1 MKEIHYFFVPEAEL
15 SDELP
20 DEEARH
26 AAKVLRLHSGDN
38 IVLIDG
44 KGTFYKAVVADI
56 SPRSC
61 RYDILEAEKQK
72 PAWNGRIHLA
82 VAPTKNMDRTE
93 WLVEKA
99 AEIGFD
105 ELSFVCSRFSER
117 RTLKLDRIERILVSA
132 VKQSHKA
139 FLPKVNDMISF
150 DEFIRKG
157 NLAGARYIAHCLNEN
172 VDYSALRPDVVSPN
186 PDVRHYL
193 PAVMENGDM
202 TVLIGP
208 EGDFAIDEVNAA
220 MSERF
225 IPVSLG
231 NSRLRTETAALY
243 AVMLMNLRNSLREDE
258 HTPVDV
264 FK

>member
-1 MKEIHYFFVPEAEL
+1 MKEIHYFFAPEAEL

-20 DEEARH
+20 DDEARH

-38 IVLIDG
+38 IVLING

-72 PAWNGRIHLA
+72 PAWSGRIHLA

-202 TVLIGP
+202 TVFIGP
-208 EGDFAIDEVNAA
+208 EGDFAIEEVNAA
-220 MSERF
+220 MSEHF

-243 AVMLMNLRNSLREDE
+243 AVMLMNLRNSLREDG